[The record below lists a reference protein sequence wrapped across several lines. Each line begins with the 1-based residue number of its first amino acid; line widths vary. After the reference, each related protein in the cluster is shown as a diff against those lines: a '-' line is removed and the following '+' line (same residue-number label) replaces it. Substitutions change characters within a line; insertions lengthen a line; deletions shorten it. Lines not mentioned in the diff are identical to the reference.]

1 MNSFSFT
8 SLMVLSS
15 LMRQMK
21 VFLFQVV
28 RSIFLLSNNHLSFSC
43 QQLPFFSVATLFY
56 YLSLNYIL
64 ICVLYFADVPE
75 GSFIVRAHSPMSN
88 LFSCL
93 WFNEVDRFT
102 SRDQLSFA
110 HTFLKL
116 RRMNP
121 EKPFSLNM
129 FKVTRVQVDTSRSLL
144 KAIIIIIFDN
154 TMTLIVD
161 NFAIKKWLTINGRRS
176 NTLRKLWKISWLR
189 WVTFKSMSVEFAI
202 CYFFLLLCL
211 WIIWLEI
218 LLGSL

>member
-1 MNSFSFT
+1 
-8 SLMVLSS
+8 
-15 LMRQMK
+15 MRQMK

-28 RSIFLLSNNHLSFSC
+28 RSIFLLANNHLSFSC
-43 QQLPFFSVATLFY
+43 QQLPFFSVVTLFY

-121 EKPFSLNM
+121 EKPFFLNM
-129 FKVTRVQVDTSRSLL
+129 FKVTQVQVDISRSLL

-154 TMTLIVD
+154 TMTLIID

-176 NTLRKLWKISWLR
+176 YTLRKLWKIS
-189 WVTFKSMSVEFAI
+189 
-202 CYFFLLLCL
+202 
-211 WIIWLEI
+211 
-218 LLGSL
+218 